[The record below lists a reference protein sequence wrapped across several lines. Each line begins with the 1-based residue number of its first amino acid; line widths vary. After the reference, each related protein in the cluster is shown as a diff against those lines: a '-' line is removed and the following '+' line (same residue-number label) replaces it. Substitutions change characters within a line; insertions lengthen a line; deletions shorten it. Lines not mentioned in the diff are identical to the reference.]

1 MAGRIVFG
9 IFPDRSRADNAI
21 DDLAE
26 SGYNTKDVSVIM
38 RSEDMGVE
46 RERRLDEPAAA
57 GMAGG
62 AVSGATAG
70 GIIGGIA
77 GLLIGLGAIT
87 IPGIGVLLIGGPL
100 AAALGLTG
108 AAAATI
114 SGAVAGALAGGLV
127 GALVG
132 LGMPEE
138 TAREYENRIRRGEI
152 LLAVSADKRDEGEI
166 KTILER
172 NGAEEVVTVS
182 S

>member
-46 RERRLDEPAAA
+46 RQPKEMATA

-62 AVSGATAG
+62 VVSGATAG

-114 SGAVAGALAGGLV
+114 SGAVTGALAGGLV